1 MTTVMPTSRPSA
13 LQAVWR
19 LTGRSWLGLRTRAA
33 VLLAGMVLSAAKCGD
48 SDGPIIDEELNRAA
62 AESLGV
68 ADRQPAL
75 HVWADTD
82 ANKPVRLYVDLSQ
95 SMRGFLD
102 DEFRTDSIRYRAVID
117 ILDAR
122 LHPTPIY
129 GFGSTVRVAG
139 ERALSTLGNREIYR
153 DGNTQLE
160 DVFPYVAADSG
171 LGASHLIIGDGRR
184 ADPNRANDQYVRM
197 RQLAQEWI
205 RRGGTFAVAASQAP
219 FRPVASDPSGC
230 HTPEQPRGKRD
241 VGRRNEESGDD
252 DTTCPL
258 YAFAFIAPGDERR
271 VANALAERFEHLFVT
286 PSPAAAERAVTLR
299 TVTPTDGIAL
309 DSTWVNRPSLGFVAR
324 SRGEDATAAPL
335 DAEIVLTD
343 AGSAEQ
349 RGRTAALRDEGVS
362 ATLYGRRLH
371 ASPEET
377 WEPVVGSD
385 ALIAAGKDPFHWRFA
400 TIDPNSERIA
410 YRIELVPTGSPPA
423 WLRGFDAESVND
435 ALRTY
440 GLGRLF
446 QGFTGTRAPPV
457 LRAYVVAN

>member
-1 MTTVMPTSRPSA
+1 MTTVIQTFRSPA
-13 LQAVWR
+13 LQTVWR

-33 VLLAGMVLSAAKCGD
+33 VLLAGMVLSTAKCGGD
-48 SDGPIIDEELNRAA
+48 DEPIIDEERNRVA

-68 ADRQPAL
+68 ADRQPPL
-75 HVWADTD
+75 HLWADSD
-82 ANKPVRLYVDLSQ
+82 ANKPVKLYVDLSQ

-102 DEFRTDSIRYRAVID
+102 EEFRTDPVRYRAVID
-117 ILDAR
+117 IIDAR

-139 ERALSTLGNREIYR
+139 EGALGTLGNREIYR

-160 DVFPYVAADSG
+160 DVFPHITADSG
-171 LGASHLIIGDGRR
+171 LAASHLIIGDGRR
-184 ADPNRANDQYVRM
+184 ADPNRADEQYGRM
-197 RQLAQEWI
+197 RQLAEGWI

-230 HTPEQPRGKRD
+230 RAREQRRGKRTVD
-241 VGRRNEESGDD
+241 GGSEAAGDD

-286 PSPAAAERAVTLR
+286 PAPAAAERAVVFR
-299 TVTPTDGIAL
+299 TVTPTDGITL
-309 DSTWVNRPSLGFVAR
+309 DSAWVDRPSLGYVAR

-343 AGSAEQ
+343 AESAEQ
-349 RGRTAALRDEGVS
+349 RGRTAALRGEDVS

-371 ASPEET
+371 ATPEET
-377 WEPVVGSD
+377 WQPVVGSD

-400 TIDPNSERIA
+400 TIDPDAERIA
-410 YRIELVPTGSPPA
+410 YRIELAPTGASPA
-423 WLRGFDAESVND
+423 WLRGFDADSAND

-446 QGFTGTRAPPV
+446 QGFTGKQGPPV
-457 LRAYVVAN
+457 LRAYVVVN